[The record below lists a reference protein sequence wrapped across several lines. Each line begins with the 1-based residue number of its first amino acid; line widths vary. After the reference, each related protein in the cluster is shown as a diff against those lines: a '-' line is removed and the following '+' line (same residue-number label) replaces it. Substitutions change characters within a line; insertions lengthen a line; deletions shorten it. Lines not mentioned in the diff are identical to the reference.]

1 MGPPCHGVSLKSFP
15 VYGILFPGGKMK
27 KRAYWILFLILFTG
41 LCFAEKVA
49 SFTEFINPYE
59 FKVDVDRF
67 YISEDTSIY
76 IYSLKDY
83 QLIKKFGKKGE
94 GPGEFLLVGG
104 KELLI
109 DILPGNIMVNS
120 YGKVVYFTKDGDY
133 LREKKIKAVSK
144 RLTPVND
151 QFVGLKYKRENK
163 ILFHQI
169 NLYNSSFE
177 LVKTIY
183 QHKHG
188 LQLGTKRKFNPLT
201 IDPPA
206 CKVGDNKIFMLDGQ
220 HEAVHVFNEKGEPL
234 FSVTNKDEL
243 LEFTDEDKKDMLND
257 PYWKGLTQRISPIID
272 FPGYFPPINW
282 FYIDPVQKVI
292 YLNTFKRENEKRK
305 YILFDFNGRFI
316 KKILLPSGG
325 HIAFFN
331 GKYYRLVENE
341 DEEVWELH
349 VTEIER

>member
-1 MGPPCHGVSLKSFP
+1 
-15 VYGILFPGGKMK
+15 MK
-27 KRAYWILFLILFTG
+27 KKIHWILFLMLFSLPG
-41 LCFAEKVA
+41 FAEKVA
-49 SFTEFINPYE
+49 SFTEFTNPFE
-59 FKVDVDRF
+59 FQVDVDRF

-83 QLIKKFGKKGE
+83 QLIKKFGRKGE
-94 GPGEFLLVGG
+94 GPGEFLIVGAG
-104 KELLI
+104 NGLLI
-109 DILPGNIMVNS
+109 DIQPDNIMVNS

-133 LREKKIKAVSK
+133 LKEKKIKAVAK
-144 RLTPVND
+144 WLTPVND

-163 ILFHQI
+163 ILYHQI

-206 CKVGDNKIFMLDGQ
+206 CKVCDNKIFMLDGQ
-220 HEAVHVFNEKGEPL
+220 HEAVHVFNEKGETL

-243 LEFTDEDKKDMLND
+243 LEFTDQDKKDMLND
-257 PYWKGLTQRISPIID
+257 SFWKELTQRIRPTID

-292 YLNTFKRENEKRK
+292 YLMNFNRDNENRK
-305 YILFDFNGRFI
+305 YILFDFKGRLI

-349 VTEIER
+349 VTEIERT